1 MLQASGVEMQG
12 AFENSGHARDTA
24 NPDLNHLGH
33 APVRTLRHRAPLVQS
48 PALHEHF
55 LSPQALTPDHVKSES
70 PSRVPTLPGPTLETV
85 NKLSPKTDNIV
96 PKEARHMGQAPVRTQ
111 VTAQLTEQHTRQ
123 HQISS
128 GERSESAPS
137 KSARKMVARDAEHRA
152 SVNSLLQQLEELSV
166 SKQRIAEEF
175 RASQQLTAQA
185 LRRLDEECDRRQQ
198 LELRVVESEAALN
211 VLGRIFEGKTQELAI
226 VRSKLET
233 AESRASN
240 LEKQSR
246 MMCACAMNRAESNL
260 YDAKN
265 EESKLN
271 DTHEA
276 PAQSTQL
283 MDTSMH
289 PQVCSFIRRKLCF
302 CLFDEC
308 CSRQPVEQRCD
319 VTLKSTKSCYKKFKG
334 YVKRVSLD

>member
-12 AFENSGHARDTA
+12 AAENSGHARDTA

-33 APVRTLRHRAPLVQS
+33 APVRTLRHRAPMVQS
-48 PALHEHF
+48 PALHEQF

-70 PSRVPTLPGPTLETV
+70 PSGAPTLPGPARETV
-85 NKLSPKTDNIV
+85 NKLSPNIV
-96 PKEARHMGQAPVRTQ
+96 SKETRHMGQAPVRTQ
-111 VTAQLTEQHTRQ
+111 VTAQLTEQHTWQ

-128 GERSESAPS
+128 GERPESAPS

-152 SVNSLLQQLEELSV
+152 SVNSLIQQLEELSV

-211 VLGRIFEGKTQELAI
+211 VLGRIFEGKTQELAM

-233 AESRASN
+233 AEARALN
-240 LEKQSR
+240 LEKQS
-246 MMCACAMNRAESNL
+246 MIMCACAMNRAESNL

-283 MDTSMH
+283 IDTSMH
-289 PQVCSFIRRKLCF
+289 PQVRSFLLVESCVLC
-302 CLFDEC
+302 
-308 CSRQPVEQRCD
+308 
-319 VTLKSTKSCYKKFKG
+319 
-334 YVKRVSLD
+334 